1 MVDLALKTLLHDRLR
16 FAITVAGVAFAV
28 MLVFV
33 QVGLFLGLMDNAS
46 VIINHIDAD
55 LWVTSKNTPNID
67 FPHPFSDG
75 LVQRVRSVPG
85 VARADN
91 LIMNYFNVTL
101 PNGAQENTEIYGLED
116 HRRWNVPW
124 RVLEGDLGD
133 LRRGPYM
140 FLDASAVRRMGPFAV
155 GDYREV
161 NNTRVEIIGRSAD
174 ALSFATT
181 PVGFMDFDLAQRMG
195 GTLMAG
201 QTNYMLVKL
210 APGANLEAA
219 RAEIQRRLPYNDV
232 HTGAEWAAQS
242 RKYWIVSTGLGLNA
256 GLTVFLGC
264 LVGLVVV
271 AQTLYTAT
279 MDHIKEFGTVKAIGG
294 GNRDI
299 YRILAKQASIAAVV
313 GFVAGVLP
321 SFALRPA
328 MAHVDLKLIIPPAVV
343 LTVFVGTIVLCLGA
357 AMLSFRKVAGI
368 DPALVFRT

>member
-46 VIINHIDAD
+46 VIINHVDAD

-67 FPHPFSDG
+67 FPHPFPEG

-91 LIMNYFNVTL
+91 LIMTYYNVTL

-124 RVLEGDLGD
+124 HVLEGDLGD
-133 LRRGPYM
+133 LRRGPYL

-161 NNTRVEIIGRSAD
+161 NNTRVEIIGRSAE

-181 PVGFMDFDLAQRMG
+181 PVGFMDFDLAQRIG
-195 GTLMAG
+195 GTLLDG
-201 QTNYMLVKL
+201 QTNYMLIKL
-210 APGANLEAA
+210 APGADLEAV
-219 RAEIQRRLPYNDV
+219 RAEIRRRLPYNDV
-232 HTGAEWAAQS
+232 YTGAEWAAQS

-299 YRILAKQASIAAVV
+299 YRILAKQAGAAAVV
-313 GFVAGVLP
+313 GFVAGVVP
-321 SFALRPA
+321 SLALRPA
-328 MAHVDLKLIIPPAVV
+328 LEHVDLKLIIPPSVV
-343 LTVFVGTIVLCLGA
+343 VVVFVGTVLLCLAA
-357 AMLSFRKVAGI
+357 AMLSFRKVARI

>member
-1 MVDLALKTLLHDRLR
+1 MPDLALKTLLHDRLR

-46 VIINHIDAD
+46 VIISHVDAD

-67 FPHPFSDG
+67 FPHPFPDG

-101 PNGAQENTEIYGLED
+101 PNGAQESTEIYGLED
-116 HRRWNVPW
+116 HQRWNVPW
-124 RVLEGDLGD
+124 RVLEGNLGD
-133 LRRGPYM
+133 LRRGAYM
-140 FLDASAVRRMGPFAV
+140 FLDQSAVKRMGAFRV

-161 NNTRVEIIGRSAD
+161 NGVRLEIIGRTAD

-181 PVGFMDFDLAQRMG
+181 PVGFMDFDLAQRIG
-195 GTLMAG
+195 GTLLAG

-210 APGANLEAA
+210 AAGADVERV

-232 HTGAEWAAQS
+232 HTGREWATQS
-242 RKYWIVSTGLGLNA
+242 RSYWIVSTGLGLNA

-271 AQTLYTAT
+271 AQTLYTST
-279 MDHIKEFGTVKAIGG
+279 MDHLKEFGTVKAIGG

-299 YRILAKQASIAAVV
+299 YLILGKQATIAAVV

-328 MAHVDLKLIIPPAVV
+328 MAGVGLKLIIPFPLV
-343 LTVFVGTIVLCLGA
+343 LVIFAGTIVLCLGA
-357 AMLSFRKVAGI
+357 SMVSFRKVAGI

>member
-1 MVDLALKTLLHDRLR
+1 MTDLALKTLLHDRLR

-46 VIINHIDAD
+46 VIISHVDAD

-91 LIMNYFNVTL
+91 LIMSYYNVTL
-101 PNGAQENTEIYGLED
+101 PNGAQESTEIYALED
-116 HRRWNVPW
+116 HQRWNVPW

-133 LRRGPYM
+133 LRRGSYM
-140 FLDASAVRRMGPFAV
+140 FLDQSAAKRMGAFRV

-161 NNTRVEIIGRSAD
+161 NNARIEIIGRTAD

-181 PVGFMDFDLAQRMG
+181 PVGFMDFDLAQRIG
-195 GTLMAG
+195 GTLLAG

-210 APGANLEAA
+210 APGADVERV

-232 HTGAEWAAQS
+232 HTGPEWAAQS

-279 MDHIKEFGTVKAIGG
+279 MDHLKEFGTVKAIGG

-299 YRILAKQASIAAVV
+299 YLILAKQASIAAVV

-328 MAHVDLKLIIPPAVV
+328 MASAGLKLIIPFPLVV
-343 LTVFVGTIVLCLGA
+343 LVFVGTIVLCLGA
-357 AMLSFRKVAGI
+357 SMVSFRKVAGI